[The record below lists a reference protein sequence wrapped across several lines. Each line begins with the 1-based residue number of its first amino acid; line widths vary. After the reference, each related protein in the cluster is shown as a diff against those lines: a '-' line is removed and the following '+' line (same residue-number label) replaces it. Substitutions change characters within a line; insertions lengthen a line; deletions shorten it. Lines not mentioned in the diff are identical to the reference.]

1 MSMCQR
7 RYTLFNS
14 KDFHAIVSK
23 NKHLLQ
29 NKENKRKKEKI
40 KGASR
45 QGICLLANL
54 DLKKLHGN
62 ISHFFA

>member
-23 NKHLLQ
+23 NKYLLQ
-29 NKENKRKKEKI
+29 NKENKRKKERI
-40 KGASR
+40 NEASR
-45 QGICLLANL
+45 QIGRSEERRVGKECW
-54 DLKKLHGN
+54 
-62 ISHFFA
+62 

>member
-1 MSMCQR
+1 MCQR

-23 NKHLLQ
+23 NKYLLK

-40 KGASR
+40 METSR

-54 DLKKLHGN
+54 DLKT
-62 ISHFFA
+62 SW

>member
-23 NKHLLQ
+23 NKYLLK
-29 NKENKRKKEKI
+29 NKENKRKKERI
-40 KGASR
+40 METSR

-54 DLKKLHGN
+54 DLNTL
-62 ISHFFA
+62 